1 MRRLQSKKPYA
12 ILLMAVLALSSSLLA
27 ACGSS
32 PQAASTSSSTGAAS
46 PVSVLTIGMFE
57 DWTTMNPLED
67 NRPFPLEIDSFAYD
81 SLTSYSRTETSP
93 TQIPY
98 LATSWTDSSTQV
110 TFHLRAGVTCGDG
123 HVLTP
128 SDVLASF
135 QEYLK
140 LPKTNEQLSQFFGPG
155 PYAVSANDQADTFT
169 FQTKTPYRLLL
180 QAVGSVPIVCPAGL
194 KAFAANPTALDA
206 ATYGTGAYKVVSSQ
220 HNLQVVLDKRA
231 GWHWGPPGST
241 PDADLPGTIILK
253 VVPNTTTAANLL
265 LTGGLD
271 IDEVSG
277 TDAARLAGSN
287 QMVYVRSKGFAA
299 TNITFNLRSTSVFSN
314 QALREAVM
322 AAVDPE
328 SFLQAGYQGRGD
340 VNLVQES
347 DVNECYTPAL
357 GKLRQ
362 AASLSRAEA
371 ILKAGGFTLT
381 NGKLMK
387 DGTQVAVTA
396 LTSQDVGSMPDLLQS
411 VLSQL
416 GFKVTLNE
424 VGGSAY
430 GTDFLEADFDIS
442 IERGGDFPYDG
453 YIGPFDGPAPP
464 NGANL
469 FGYNNPQL
477 QAVAAKAETVVGSA
491 ACQYYNQ
498 VVSTEMSDAYTVPL
512 VDPWSEWFASKNVV
526 SSFVAAGPSTIPYY
540 FITFK

>member
-1 MRRLQSKKPYA
+1 MHRRLSRQLYA
-12 ILLMAVLALSSSLLA
+12 GVLTVALGLLSSLIA
-27 ACGSS
+27 GCGSS
-32 PQAASTSSSTGAAS
+32 SSPSAGSAS
-46 PVSVLTIGMFE
+46 PVKVLTIGMFE

-81 SLTSYSRTETSP
+81 SLTSYSRNETSP

-98 LATSWTDSSTQV
+98 LATSWTDTATQV
-110 TFHLRAGVTCGDG
+110 TFHLRTGVKCADG
-123 HVLTP
+123 TVLTP

-155 PYAVSANDQADTFT
+155 PYKVSADDQADTFT
-169 FQTKTPYRLLL
+169 FQTRTPYRLLL

-194 KAFAANPTALDA
+194 KAFAANPTALNA
-206 ATYGTGAYKVVSSQ
+206 TTYGTGAYNVVSSQ
-220 HNLQVVLDKRA
+220 HNDQIVLHKRA
-231 GWHWGPPGST
+231 GWDWGPPGST
-241 PDADLPGTIILK
+241 PDAKLPDTIILK

-277 TDAARLAGSN
+277 ISAARLFSSN

-299 TNITFNLRSTSVFSN
+299 TNITFNLRPTSAFSN
-314 QALREAVM
+314 QTLREAVM
-322 AAVDPE
+322 AAINPK
-328 SFLQAGYQGRGD
+328 SFLEAGYQGRGD

-357 GKLRQ
+357 AKLRQ
-362 AASLSRAEA
+362 PASLSRAKA
-371 ILKAGGFTLT
+371 ILEAGGFKLT
-381 NGKLMK
+381 NGQLLK
-387 DGTQVAVTA
+387 DGKQVTVTA
-396 LTSQDVGSMPDLLQS
+396 LTSQDVGSMPALLQS

-424 VGGSAY
+424 VGGSTY
-430 GTDFLEADFDIS
+430 GTDFLEADFDVA

-453 YIGPFDGPAPP
+453 YVGPFDGPAPP

-469 FGYNNPQL
+469 FGYNNPAL
-477 QAVAAKAETVVGSA
+477 QTTAAKAETVVGPA

-498 VVSTEMSDAYTVPL
+498 VVKTEMQDAYTVPL
-512 VDPWSEWFASKNVV
+512 TDPWSEWFASKSVV

-540 FITFK
+540 FITLK